1 MITRAAGYSQ
11 LINQPTHITKDSLSC
26 IDLIFRSNPNLIY
39 SSGVEMSLFENC
51 HHNVAYGK
59 TDFKIPIPPPYMR
72 EVWDYKNDGA
82 ESIERSFLVLTGIF
96 YFGEN
101 ISTKRLTY

>member
-1 MITRAAGYSQ
+1 
-11 LINQPTHITKDSLSC
+11 
-26 IDLIFRSNPNLIY
+26 
-39 SSGVEMSLFENC
+39 MSLFENC
-51 HHNVAYGK
+51 HHNIAYGK
-59 TDFKIPIPPPYMR
+59 TDFKIPILPPYMR

-82 ESIERSFLVLTGIF
+82 ESIQRSFLVLTGIF